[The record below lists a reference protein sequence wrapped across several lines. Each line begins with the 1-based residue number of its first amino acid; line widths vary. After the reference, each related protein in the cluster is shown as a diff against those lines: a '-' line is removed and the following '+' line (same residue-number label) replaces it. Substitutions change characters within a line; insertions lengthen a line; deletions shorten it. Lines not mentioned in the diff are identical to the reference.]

1 MITNS
6 DAKRRVEDAF
16 AHFTYDLPVAA
27 IVGRAAERR
36 RNRWRPMGAGLLVTA
51 AAAALVIA
59 MTSSLTA
66 PTSVFA
72 SWSAM
77 PTLADPALAVAAQ
90 SLCLRG
96 TTVDAPLAA
105 QDQRGSAA
113 ALLFVNT
120 DTAVMCVVALD
131 SNGQALASSASA
143 THLTN
148 PSSAFGLDGV
158 GRSTPHGGSGDG
170 LTRVFGHVPNTISSV
185 QLSLSDGTIVTA
197 TIAKGRF
204 LAWWPSDA
212 SIASMTGVDGS
223 GTVISQVTKPEASL
237 GG

>member
-1 MITNS
+1 MNNARLTDDALAEMIQQGFGRYELPITALPVRPRPRAS
-6 DAKRRVEDAF
+6 RRVAPLL
-16 AHFTYDLPVAA
+16 ALPVAA
-27 IVGRAAERR
+27 LAI
-36 RNRWRPMGAGLLVTA
+36 
-51 AAAALVIA
+51 ALVA
-59 MTSSLTA
+59 TQAARPPSA
-66 PTSVFA
+66 FA

-77 PTLADPALAVAAQ
+77 PTLADPALAIAAQ

-96 TTVDAPLAA
+96 TTVDAPLAV

-113 ALLFVNT
+113 ALLFVNS

-148 PSSAFGLDGV
+148 ASSAFGLDGV

-204 LAWWPSDA
+204 LAWWPSGT

-223 GTVISQVTKPEASL
+223 GTVISQVTKPEASI